1 MNIKVY
7 IKTTENNEICE
18 INSEI
23 FLEDTTGYIMVD
35 EGSGDK
41 YAHAQSNYLEK
52 RIYDDQGRYNY
63 KYIDGKITEILEADK
78 PVIEPAK
85 PEPTEQEKFNA
96 QVMLELAK
104 IKVAQTTKEAE

>member
-23 FLEDTTGYIMVD
+23 FLEDTTGYIMID

-52 RIYDDQGRYNY
+52 RIYDDQDIIINTLMV
-63 KYIDGKITEILEADK
+63 KL
-78 PVIEPAK
+78 
-85 PEPTEQEKFNA
+85 QKFQKLTN
-96 QVMLELAK
+96 L
-104 IKVAQTTKEAE
+104 